1 MDVMTIETK
10 MINECKR
17 SVINVL
23 EEYFGATEEEITLFS
38 NFIENEDPENWTCGF
53 EEELLP
59 LFKEIRKKANFTI
72 TK

>member
-1 MDVMTIETK
+1 MTIETK

-38 NFIENEDPENWTCGF
+38 NFIENEDPENWTCESF

>member
-1 MDVMTIETK
+1 MTIETK

-23 EEYFGATEEEITLFS
+23 EEYFGATEEEITLFA